1 MLRFPYAVPFLRVG
15 SLNRA
20 DVVGADGAVDPA
32 VFRKK
37 GVNMEDMLDEI
48 TEHALDGKK
57 VEERNEFQQACDDFV
72 KAEKRFCKL
81 NLSVRLDTSANAD
94 GWFAALK
101 QRYVTEERVWELFCS
116 GFETV
121 QMTRLYLSFRDHLL
135 RGDSLKP
142 NA

>member
-20 DVVGADGAVDPA
+20 GWVRADGAVDPA
-32 VFRKK
+32 VFQKK
-37 GVNMEDMLDEI
+37 GVSMEDMLDEI
-48 TEHALDGKK
+48 TEHAPDGKK
-57 VEERNEFQQACDDFV
+57 GDERNGFQRACDDFV

-81 NLSVRLDTSANAD
+81 NLSVRLDRSANAD

-135 RGDSLKP
+135 RGESLKP

>member
-1 MLRFPYAVPFLRVG
+1 MLRFHYVVPFLRVG

-20 DVVGADGAVDPA
+20 DCVGADSTLDPA

-48 TEHALDGKK
+48 TEHAPDGKK
-57 VEERNEFQQACDDFV
+57 VEERNEFQRACDDFV

-81 NLSVRLDTSANAD
+81 NLSVRLDTSGNAD

-121 QMTRLYLSFRDHLL
+121 RMTRLYLSFRDQLL
-135 RGDSLKP
+135 RDESLKP

>member
-15 SLNRA
+15 SLSRA
-20 DVVGADGAVDPA
+20 DCVGADGAVDTA

-48 TEHALDGKK
+48 TEHAPDGKM
-57 VEERNEFQQACDDFV
+57 VEERNEFQRACDDFV

-81 NLSVRLDTSANAD
+81 NLSVRVDRTAD
-94 GWFAALK
+94 ASEWFPALK

-135 RGDSLKP
+135 RGESLKP

>member
-1 MLRFPYAVPFLRVG
+1 
-15 SLNRA
+15 
-20 DVVGADGAVDPA
+20 
-32 VFRKK
+32 
-37 GVNMEDMLDEI
+37 MEDMLDEI
-48 TEHALDGKK
+48 TEHAPDGKK
-57 VEERNEFQQACDDFV
+57 VEARNEFQRACDDFV

-81 NLSVRLDTSANAD
+81 NLSVRLERTAD
-94 GWFAALK
+94 ASEWFPALK

-135 RGDSLKP
+135 RGERLKP

>member
-1 MLRFPYAVPFLRVG
+1 MYAVPLTNALLYIILHTTSNEKSQRESTWPVT
-15 SLNRA
+15 
-20 DVVGADGAVDPA
+20 
-32 VFRKK
+32 K

-48 TEHALDGKK
+48 TEYTLDGKK
-57 VEERNEFQQACDDFV
+57 VEERNEFQRACDEFV

-81 NLSVRLDTSANAD
+81 NLSVRMDMSANAD

-135 RGDSLKP
+135 GGESLKP